1 MDEKK
6 IFAIIENRN
15 DDLIY
20 KKAQIELFFR
30 SHPDEAERAEYLR
43 SAYQDRFT
51 EILADGARLGYR
63 PQKNGLLMWE
73 GAYLSRTSESV
84 FSWKLVAGF
93 TAQLIDKR
101 EYYVNTEIKPFVP
114 MESQQLTLFDMPAF
128 DQPEDTPV
136 APLFSHPKLPQQIM
150 DEALCVGANDML
162 RANHLSQRY
171 ALEELVLRKY
181 PAEIKELNE
190 RIAGYE
196 QDSTHLAEHPKPAEG
211 IAPMVLGGVIYTER
225 ENAGKAIIEAC
236 THMNGAE
243 TVSIGSYRGFS
254 MLLSYD
260 GAANEFRMVLKGKL
274 SHTAVLGA
282 DAGGNVTRIDN
293 ALEKITEHL
302 ANARSQLAHTTEQL
316 ENARTEMTAPFPK
329 EAELAEKTR
338 RLNEL
343 NVLLNLNEQD
353 RPVMADEPDE
363 GDRIRP
369 KAAERER

>member
-1 MDEKK
+1 MGKK
-6 IFAIIENRN
+6 INFELIKTNLKLILIPVVVVLLLGAILIYFAINGQPKIVATYEQVWAAVENQGIVPTDTTEMFKEKLKENN
-15 DDLIY
+15 DSKGEHLQ
-20 KKAQIELFFR
+20 KALTFINPDSGINFNFFIF
-30 SHPDEAERAEYLR
+30 DDDK
-43 SAYQDRFT
+43 SAHAARVSYYHYVRYDSDRF
-51 EILADGARLGYR
+51 G
-63 PQKNGLLMWE
+63 
-73 GAYLSRTSESV
+73 SRT
-84 FSWKLVAGF
+84 
-93 TAQLIDKR
+93 TNQ
-101 EYYVNTEIKPFVP
+101 EYSSSASNYTVYWVKHDNYYTVCTRVGNTVI
-114 MESQQLTLFDMPAF
+114 
-128 DQPEDTPV
+128 
-136 APLFSHPKLPQQIM
+136 
-150 DEALCVGANDML
+150 
-162 RANHLSQRY
+162 Y
-171 ALEELVLRKY
+171 ALEKLVLRKY

-369 KAAERER
+369 KAAERAR